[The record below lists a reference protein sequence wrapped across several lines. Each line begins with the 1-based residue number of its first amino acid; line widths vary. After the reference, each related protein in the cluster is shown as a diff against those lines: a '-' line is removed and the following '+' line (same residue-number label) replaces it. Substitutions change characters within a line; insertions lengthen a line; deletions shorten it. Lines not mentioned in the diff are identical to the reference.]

1 MIEVLDLKGNLC
13 KTCKYN
19 NICKP
24 CVYDIVVGYR
34 EGGKGTIVGCTR
46 YKRISK
52 TKGGSEK

>member
-1 MIEVLDLKGNLC
+1 MVDNLKGNLC

-19 NICKP
+19 NNCKP

-34 EGGKGTIVGCTR
+34 EGGKGTIVGCVR